1 MRLTAASSGYSDRS
15 SVERLARVAFGVVD
29 IAYTVPHRLLGI
41 RTVRAR
47 ARDAAGHGFRADDR
61 LRGHIVLHPVD
72 EGRDPVHVRVADAAA
87 AVAHAGDHVEAQEL
101 VGLLF
106 PFPRLAFHA
115 LAALRGTVR
124 AFQELHDRLAI
135 ADAAYRVRAG
145 IAPAVVHDDFF
156 AAFLHV
162 PHVRISGL

>member
-1 MRLTAASSGYSDRS
+1 MRLTAASSGYSDPPS
-15 SVERLARVAFGVVD
+15 LQPPPPTAFGGVD
-29 IAYTVPHRLLGI
+29 IAYTVPHRLLRIG
-41 RTVRAR
+41 TVRAR
-47 ARDAAGHGFRADDR
+47 ACDAAGGGFRADDR

-115 LAALRGTVR
+115 LAAL
-124 AFQELHDRLAI
+124 
-135 ADAAYRVRAG
+135 
-145 IAPAVVHDDFF
+145 
-156 AAFLHV
+156 
-162 PHVRISGL
+162 